1 MSFSI
6 KVGCGC
12 ANIINM
18 KLYKAELKPRA
29 LKDLKNISLND
40 TRKLLEA
47 IRQIET
53 GLQGDV
59 KRLTNH
65 TPEYRLRVGAF
76 RVLFEL
82 DNDRIVIYRIR
93 HRKDAYK

>member
-1 MSFSI
+1 MKQY
-6 KVGCGC
+6 KV
-12 ANIINM
+12 
-18 KLYKAELKPRA
+18 EFKPRA
-29 LKDLKNISLND
+29 LKDLKTIALVEA
-40 TRKLLEA
+40 RKLLEG
-47 IRQIET
+47 IERMQG
-53 GLQGDV
+53 GLEGDV

-65 TPEYRLRVGAF
+65 TPEYRLRVGVF

>member
-1 MSFSI
+1 
-6 KVGCGC
+6 
-12 ANIINM
+12 M
-18 KLYKAELKPRA
+18 KHYKAEFKPRA
-29 LKDLKNISLND
+29 LKDLKTIPLND
-40 TRKLLEA
+40 ARKLLEGVE
-47 IRQIET
+47 RMQD
-53 GLQGDV
+53 GLEGDV

-65 TPEYRLRVGAF
+65 TPEYRLRVGVF

>member
-1 MSFSI
+1 
-6 KVGCGC
+6 
-12 ANIINM
+12 M
-18 KLYKAELKPRA
+18 KQYKAELKPRA
-29 LKDLKNISLND
+29 LKDLKAIASSD
-40 TRKLLEA
+40 ARKLLDG
-47 IRQIET
+47 IERMQN
-53 GLQGDV
+53 GLEGDV

-65 TPEYRLRVGAF
+65 TPEYRLRVGAY